1 MTDMADE
8 GRGSADDT
16 SATDSASGDA
26 THKGTSGD
34 DVTPADTTSDD
45 AASDETGGDTTTDAV
60 TPDID
65 RVVVLNPISGDSGH
79 RTQVR
84 ELADR
89 HGFTVLETQDGGEAV
104 RFARLAAEAGAN
116 LVAAAGGDGTLNEVA
131 RGLDAAD
138 ALDEVTFGVVPCGTG
153 NNFAGNIG
161 VESIEHAFEVMAR
174 GERRRIDVG
183 VADGRLF
190 LNSAIA
196 GLTADASASTTPG
209 LKNRLGV
216 LAYVVTALRTA
227 ADFEAL
233 PLAIEA
239 TGPESEETWSGE
251 ALMTLVGN
259 ARRFPDEGRTQANC
273 EDGLLEAT
281 VIEQMPTTDLL
292 EEAAV
297 HRLFGDDTDHV
308 TRLRASELRVEVL
321 ADEPTAFS
329 FDGEMGS
336 YESLTMRTR
345 ERTLELCV
353 GESYEPN
360 PD

>member
-1 MTDMADE
+1 MVGEGPGTAGDSDTTD
-8 GRGSADDT
+8 
-16 SATDSASGDA
+16 
-26 THKGTSGD
+26 
-34 DVTPADTTSDD
+34 PTSDD
-45 AASDETGGDTTTDAV
+45 ATGSDATTTDSTSDEASSE
-60 TPDID
+60 ID
-65 RVVVLNPISGDSGH
+65 RVLVLNPISGDESH
-79 RTQVR
+79 REQVR

-104 RFARLAAEAGAN
+104 RFARLAAEASADF
-116 LVAAAGGDGTLNEVA
+116 VAAAGGDGTLNEVV

-138 ALDEVTFGVVPCGTG
+138 ALDEMTFGVVPCGTG
-153 NNFAGNIG
+153 NNFAGNVG

-196 GLTADASASTTPG
+196 GLTADASASTTPR
-209 LKNRLGV
+209 LKERLGV

-239 TGPESEETWSGE
+239 TAPDAEETWSGE

-259 ARRFPDEGRTQANC
+259 ARRFPEEGRTQANC

-281 VIEQMPTTDLL
+281 VIERMPTTDLL
-292 EEAAV
+292 EEAAI
-297 HRLFGDDTDHV
+297 HRLFGEETEHV

-321 ADEPTAFS
+321 ENESAAFS
-329 FDGEMGS
+329 FDGEMGA
-336 YESLTMRTR
+336 YESVTMRTR

-353 GESYEPN
+353 GPSYEPN

>member
-1 MTDMADE
+1 MAGE
-8 GRGSADDT
+8 GTGANDSTGS
-16 SATDSASGDA
+16 
-26 THKGTSGD
+26 
-34 DVTPADTTSDD
+34 DV
-45 AASDETGGDTTTDAV
+45 AASDETSDDTTGDEASASDA
-60 TPDID
+60 TAEDPSAGTD
-65 RVVVLNPISGDSGH
+65 RVVVLNPISGDGSH
-79 RTQVR
+79 REQVR
-84 ELADR
+84 ELADS
-89 HGFTVLETQDGGEAV
+89 HGFTVLETHDDGEAV
-104 RFARLAAEAGAN
+104 RFARLAAAAGADF
-116 LVAAAGGDGTLNEVA
+116 VAAAGGDGTLNEVV

-138 ALDEVTFGVVPCGTG
+138 RLDEVTFGVVPCGTG
-153 NNFAGNIG
+153 NNFAGNVG

-174 GERRRIDVG
+174 GDRRRIDVG

-209 LKNRLGV
+209 LKDRLGV

-227 ADFEAL
+227 ADFDAL

-239 TGPESEETWSGE
+239 TGAEAEQTWSGE

-259 ARRFPDEGRTQANC
+259 ARRFPDEGRSQANC

-281 VIEQMPTTDLL
+281 VIERMPTTELL

-297 HRLFGDDTDHV
+297 HRLFGDETDHV

-321 ADEPTAFS
+321 ADESVAFS

-336 YESLTMRTR
+336 YESLTMGTR
-345 ERTLELCV
+345 DRALELCV
-353 GESYEPN
+353 GENYEPN

>member
-1 MTDMADE
+1 MDE
-8 GRGSADDT
+8 
-16 SATDSASGDA
+16 ASF
-26 THKGTSGD
+26 
-34 DVTPADTTSDD
+34 
-45 AASDETGGDTTTDAV
+45 ET
-60 TPDID
+60 D
-65 RVVVLNPISGDSGH
+65 RVLVLNPISGDGSH
-79 RTQVR
+79 REQVR

-89 HGFTVLETQDGGEAV
+89 HGFTVLETQADGEAV
-104 RFARLAAEAGAN
+104 RFARLAAEAGAD

-131 RGLDAAD
+131 RGLDAGD
-138 ALDEVTFGVVPCGTG
+138 ALDEVTFAVVPGGTG
-153 NNFAGNIG
+153 NNFAGNVGI
-161 VESIEHAFEVMAR
+161 EDIEHAFEVIER

-183 VADGRLF
+183 TADGRLF

-209 LKNRLGV
+209 LKDRLGV
-216 LAYVVTALRTA
+216 LAYVVSALRTA
-227 ADFEAL
+227 TDFDAL

-239 TGPESEETWSGE
+239 TGPDAEETWSGE

-259 ARRFPDEGRTQANC
+259 ARRFPEEGRTQANC

-281 VIEQMPTTDLL
+281 VIERMPTAELL

-321 ADEPTAFS
+321 EDEPVAFS

-345 ERTLELCV
+345 ERALELCV